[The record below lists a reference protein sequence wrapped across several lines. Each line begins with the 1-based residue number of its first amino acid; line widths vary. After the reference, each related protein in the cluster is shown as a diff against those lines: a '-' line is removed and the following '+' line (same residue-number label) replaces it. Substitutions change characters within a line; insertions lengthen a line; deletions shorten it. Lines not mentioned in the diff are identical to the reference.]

1 MRSLRHVKVL
11 VLCSLITG
19 TCCIPAS
26 LQAATANADMI
37 DESSYS
43 EIWVNGTNT
52 LYAYSQLAVPAV
64 GPNATTTHTIN
75 NASAP
80 AVGVV
85 AGASITSYHGLLLTK
100 YVYSPVVGVTGVA
113 KAVLPAGQ
121 TSGGERVSSSSS
133 APQGEAYAAAAYN
146 THSAFYLSDN
156 MLSTATLTAR
166 PGNTVVGASAAYA
179 NDPETIPT
187 PGTYSYDPMV
197 DGSLVLDDPSQTGGI
212 SWFAVDSRETNL
224 ASWEAN
230 GQPASDTLWELT
242 ISASGIPQSPSDL
255 TVNFYLN
262 PQDASLGI
270 LSTSYTQSQIQA
282 NVLNAVTVSNG
293 VVTLNSMSLFDPG
306 AQYFVP
312 SGSSTAVQ
320 YDYGDVGDVAGSTTT
335 IPEPSSL
342 VLLSVGVL
350 GLLRKRCR

>member
-1 MRSLRHVKVL
+1 MRSLRIAKVL
-11 VLCSLITG
+11 VLCASIAG
-19 TCCIPAS
+19 TCCLPAS
-26 LQAATANADMI
+26 LRAATANADMI
-37 DESSYS
+37 DRSSYTTLL
-43 EIWVNGTNT
+43 VNGTNT

-64 GPNATTTHTIN
+64 GPNSDVGHDIN
-75 NASAP
+75 FAAAP

-85 AGASITSYHGLLLTK
+85 AGASISSTHGLFPPVTS
-100 YVYSPVVGVTGVA
+100 VYSPVVGVSGVA
-113 KAVLPAGQ
+113 KAVLPANQ
-121 TSGGERVSSSSS
+121 KYGGEDVYSSST
-133 APQGEAYAAAAYN
+133 APQGRAYGDAAYK
-146 THSAFYLSDN
+146 TSHTLLPDSMSAY
-156 MLSTATLTAR
+156 ATLTAT
-166 PGNTVVGASAAYA
+166 PGNGVTGASAAYA

-187 PGTYSYDPMV
+187 PGTYSYDPVV
-197 DGSLVLDDPSQTGGI
+197 DGCLELDDPSQTGGI

-224 ASWEAN
+224 GSWEAN
-230 GQPASDTLWELT
+230 GQPASQTLWELT
-242 ISASGIPQSPSDL
+242 ISASGIPQSPSDV

-270 LSTSYTQSQIQA
+270 LGTAYTQSQIQA

-312 SGSSTAVQ
+312 SGSSTPVQ
-320 YDYGDVGDVAGSTTT
+320 YDYGDVGDVAGTTTT

-342 VLLSVGVL
+342 VVLSMGVL